1 MSTAIQTT
9 PMSIAQKQGVFAAI
23 ACTALIA
30 LAWGLSAPLV
40 AQHLERMTESGVKL
54 GLLISLAAAATILS
68 TPFVP
73 KLLSKYNA
81 RVVLII
87 CMLIGTATVPLL
99 KVFMNPTAWFILKF
113 IGSCAFTVVFV
124 IAEIW
129 INQLAPEH
137 LRGRIMGMY
146 GAALAGGMGIGSAFA
161 VLTGIDG
168 WWPFLICA
176 AINVAAILPVLFLR
190 DAEKLEPTPEEDAR
204 LGTIFKIM
212 LAAPAIMMC
221 GIVFGA
227 IEQSVIYF
235 LPVYDTR
242 LGHTED
248 MARQLLLVA
257 AIGNALLQ
265 LPMGMLADKM
275 DRNRLS
281 LILMSVAVLGPLAMI
296 FAGANFTSLAVI
308 AFFYVGLTTA
318 LYTVGLVQL
327 GERFKGHKLAAANAG
342 FIFAYGIGSL
352 IVPTLAGKMMD
363 IYNPQGFMWTMAGL
377 GLLGLA
383 VLFIRRMRFNR

>member
-137 LRGRIMGMY
+137 LRGRVMGMY

-352 IVPTLAGKMMD
+352 IVPPLAGKMMD
-363 IYNPQGFMWTMAGL
+363 IYNPQGFMWIMAGL
-377 GLLGLA
+377 GLIGLA
-383 VLFIRRMRFNR
+383 VLLVRRMRFNR